1 MGSTKNSVDLSK
13 EIILFLLPTDIPED
27 YSFRITDKYPG
38 IQVRWYNTLGP
49 DGPHTQPEE
58 IVPKELF
65 QDVTI
70 LCARFLPSADLLPQ
84 CRYVQ
89 LTAAGPDKHTKSP
102 LYQNPRID
110 VCSANGVHPPQIAEW
125 VIGTYI
131 AHKHHF
137 SKYAEYQK
145 RGYWPSQHERATGHV
160 ESSPGSRMGIL
171 GYGAIGRQVARLATA
186 MGMEIYAFTARERRM
201 PESRR
206 DDSYRVPG
214 TEGDPEG
221 VLPSA
226 WFHGTSAEAINDF
239 LAQGLDVLVMCL
251 PLTDYTVDIID
262 KEQFEIMAEK
272 KTFVINIGRGAH
284 INTEALISALEK
296 KVIRGRR
303 GRCGRTGTLAS
314 RPSVVESAELDY
326 HAVRISMGK
335 RVARTTWLP
344 RGVLQ

>member
-1 MGSTKNSVDLSK
+1 
-13 EIILFLLPTDIPED
+13 
-27 YSFRITDKYPG
+27 
-38 IQVRWYNTLGP
+38 
-49 DGPHTQPEE
+49 
-58 IVPKELF
+58 
-65 QDVTI
+65 
-70 LCARFLPSADLLPQ
+70 
-84 CRYVQ
+84 
-89 LTAAGPDKHTKSP
+89 
-102 LYQNPRID
+102 
-110 VCSANGVHPPQIAEW
+110 
-125 VIGTYI
+125 
-131 AHKHHF
+131 
-137 SKYAEYQK
+137 
-145 RGYWPSQHERATGHV
+145 
-160 ESSPGSRMGIL
+160 
-171 GYGAIGRQVARLATA
+171 

-296 KVIRGRR
+296 KVIRG
-303 GRCGRTGTLAS
+303 AAVD
-314 RPSVVESAELDY
+314 VVEPEP
-326 HAVRISMGK
+326 
-335 RVARTTWLP
+335 LP
-344 RGVLQ
+344 RDHPLWKAPNLIITPYVYRWAKG